1 MDVFVHQDIPH
12 DKGKSALTS
21 IWQSVRTG
29 CWVTADRIRAYSVIL
44 ISLVTIFVGIGFTRL
59 DSWVDDSGKP
69 IGTDFTNT
77 YAAGILAQ
85 EGLAASAYDPVVHHA
100 VEKAMFDRSDIPL
113 FTWNYPPFFFAIAAL
128 VAFLPYGWA
137 LMAWVAASLLTYLLT
152 MRAILPRPE
161 TLLLALAFPAS
172 FVNIGHGQNGF
183 LTAALIGG
191 ALHLLPRR
199 PWLAGVLIGLLVY
212 KPHFGLMIPLCL
224 MADRRW
230 ITFISA
236 GCCVI
241 VLSALSVAVMGVDI
255 WKAFLQSTDVT
266 QKLVFE
272 SGATGWEKF
281 QSIFSAIRAWHGS
294 LLLAYSAQAILT
306 LTLAIS
312 LSWLW
317 TRNVAYELK
326 ASALATASLLAT
338 PYALDYDMVLLAV
351 SIAFF
356 VRHGLAHGFREY
368 EITVLAATWIVPL
381 IARTAGGVTLM
392 PLGLIVMLM
401 LFAITMRRALY
412 DTGTA
417 PIWRRVIAQA

>member
-1 MDVFVHQDIPH
+1 M
-12 DKGKSALTS
+12 SNLTS

-29 CWVTADRIRAYSVIL
+29 SWVTADRMRAYSVML
-44 ISLVTIFVGIGFTRL
+44 IALVTICAGIGFARL
-59 DSWVDDSGKP
+59 DTWVDDSGKP

-77 YAAGILAQ
+77 YAAGVLAQ
-85 EGLAASAYDPVVHHA
+85 QGLAASAYDPVVQHA
-100 VEKAMFDRSDIPL
+100 VEKAIFDRSDIPL

-137 LMAWVAASLLTYLLT
+137 LLAWIAASLSTYLLT

-161 TLLLALAFPAS
+161 TIIIAIAFPAS

-199 PWLAGVLIGLLVY
+199 PWLAGLLIGLLVY

-230 ITFISA
+230 ITFIAA
-236 GCCVI
+236 GCSVV

-255 WKAFLQSTDVT
+255 WKAFLESTDVT

-281 QSIFSAIRAWHGS
+281 QSVFSAIRAWHGS
-294 LLLAYSAQAILT
+294 LVLAYSVQAMLT
-306 LTLAIS
+306 LMLALS

-317 TRNVAYELK
+317 NSDTAYDLK

-338 PYALDYDMVLLAV
+338 PYALDYDMVVLAV

-356 VRHGLAHGFREY
+356 VRHGLAHGFRDY
-368 EITVLAATWIVPL
+368 EITVLAAAWIVPL
-381 IARTAGGVTLM
+381 IARTAGGVTLI
-392 PLGLIVMLM
+392 PLGLIAMLM

-412 DTGTA
+412 DTGALPT
-417 PIWRRVIAQA
+417 WRRAIAQA